1 MKRKNKSSRKNSL
14 IKIITAFAAAFIVII
29 LTQDIF
35 FTFVPL
41 RQLEQKIYDANLTRR
56 GPINIKE
63 SSHVIIL
70 EITQDSYD
78 QIPAPYNIWPWPRS
92 VFAELIENLNE
103 AGVKAIGIDIVMS
116 NQDQFS
122 DTNDSLLFST
132 IKKYKNVVVG
142 GSVDIVG
149 ESQMS
154 NLSSG
159 GSGGVVIKQNYN
171 YNNIFFSAD
180 SSVGIVQVQNDNDGV
195 FRRYRAYIY
204 SSLTNEKK
212 IPSFGFAILNK
223 YYSLPSLNTAE
234 NFDDYFL
241 LAGKSIPK
249 FDESHML
256 INFYGSARTFPH
268 YKLIDVLD
276 DKDFQTIDE
285 IDFEEEINTWD
296 NLDYGILHTGVFKD
310 KIVII
315 GSTMPEDKDTF
326 PVAISKGERK
336 GDNLIYGVELHA
348 NAVENVIRNDY
359 ISIQPAYQRIVQV
372 ILLSVIAFF
381 FTSFLKEKKIQKHY
395 LLEILNVFLLLA
407 SVYVIYEFS
416 FYLFKNYHFYI
427 GIIGPSL
434 AMVLGYFSSTAY
446 HFVTERKQ
454 NTVIRGM
461 FSHYVSGALVNE
473 LISNPDKL
481 RLGGD
486 KKELTILFC
495 DMAGFT
501 TFSENKDPEEL
512 VMYINEFLSEM
523 TEIILEHKGTLDK
536 YLGDAIM
543 AFWGAPIDI
552 KDHQLLACKTA
563 LFMQEGIARLREKWS
578 ASGETKISIRI
589 GINSGDVVV
598 GNMGGKN
605 RFDYTVMG
613 DSVNLASR
621 LEGANKQYGTGIMM
635 SDSTY
640 NAVKDFVLVRELDTI
655 RVKGKK
661 LPTTVYEL
669 IGLNED
675 EKANEKIKSLENYF
689 EGL

>member
-241 LAGKSIPK
+241 LAGKSCQK
-249 FDESHML
+249 
-256 INFYGSARTFPH
+256 
-268 YKLIDVLD
+268 
-276 DKDFQTIDE
+276 
-285 IDFEEEINTWD
+285 
-296 NLDYGILHTGVFKD
+296 ILD
-310 KIVII
+310 KI
-315 GSTMPEDKDTF
+315 
-326 PVAISKGERK
+326 
-336 GDNLIYGVELHA
+336 
-348 NAVENVIRNDY
+348 
-359 ISIQPAYQRIVQV
+359 
-372 ILLSVIAFF
+372 
-381 FTSFLKEKKIQKHY
+381 
-395 LLEILNVFLLLA
+395 
-407 SVYVIYEFS
+407 
-416 FYLFKNYHFYI
+416 
-427 GIIGPSL
+427 
-434 AMVLGYFSSTAY
+434 
-446 HFVTERKQ
+446 
-454 NTVIRGM
+454 
-461 FSHYVSGALVNE
+461 
-473 LISNPDKL
+473 
-481 RLGGD
+481 
-486 KKELTILFC
+486 
-495 DMAGFT
+495 
-501 TFSENKDPEEL
+501 
-512 VMYINEFLSEM
+512 
-523 TEIILEHKGTLDK
+523 
-536 YLGDAIM
+536 
-543 AFWGAPIDI
+543 
-552 KDHQLLACKTA
+552 
-563 LFMQEGIARLREKWS
+563 
-578 ASGETKISIRI
+578 
-589 GINSGDVVV
+589 
-598 GNMGGKN
+598 
-605 RFDYTVMG
+605 
-613 DSVNLASR
+613 
-621 LEGANKQYGTGIMM
+621 
-635 SDSTY
+635 
-640 NAVKDFVLVRELDTI
+640 
-655 RVKGKK
+655 
-661 LPTTVYEL
+661 
-669 IGLNED
+669 
-675 EKANEKIKSLENYF
+675 
-689 EGL
+689 